1 MKMTIGKRIT
11 LGFASVIIIA
21 IALGAFA
28 YTRLLAIKSHSDQIT
43 KESIPTLKLIYR
55 VRKNALDSDRIVY
68 KHIGSDDKADM
79 ALLETSIQ
87 AASTDNAQVYGD
99 LGKLIVSEKGL
110 SLMEQVK
117 STRTEYDQSREEV
130 LTLSRQGTNNTAA
143 YALARSR
150 MDPASQ
156 KYVAA
161 LEASTDFIQTE
172 LDEAS
177 KNIQGAVQSSVIG
190 ILAGLIAS
198 TLVGMAIS
206 FIISRGTSRT
216 LHKVSNSLNDG
227 SNQVASASGQVSAAS
242 QTLAEGSSQQ
252 AASLE
257 ETSSSLEEM
266 ASMTKRNS
274 ENARKA
280 NELAKEAR
288 IAADKGVGEMQTMAA
303 AMDAIKV
310 SSPDIS

>member
-161 LEASTDFIQTE
+161 L
-172 LDEAS
+172 
-177 KNIQGAVQSSVIG
+177 
-190 ILAGLIAS
+190 
-198 TLVGMAIS
+198 
-206 FIISRGTSRT
+206 
-216 LHKVSNSLNDG
+216 
-227 SNQVASASGQVSAAS
+227 
-242 QTLAEGSSQQ
+242 
-252 AASLE
+252 
-257 ETSSSLEEM
+257 
-266 ASMTKRNS
+266 
-274 ENARKA
+274 
-280 NELAKEAR
+280 
-288 IAADKGVGEMQTMAA
+288 
-303 AMDAIKV
+303 
-310 SSPDIS
+310 